1 VEERSKTAIFYC
13 PPRGH
18 AKIESWGATNGGHRA
33 DVPDDGNMSCPRFV
47 AGQLS
52 LEAKE
57 QCPDAAMVS
66 IPGGTF
72 RLGSEQ
78 HYSEEAFVH
87 RVTVS
92 PFRIDRTPVANR
104 LCRDFVDETG
114 YITVAE
120 RASMRAKLLTP
131 LSSCRTPCT
140 TDRQRHE
147 PCRVSLR
154 RQADGGFLMAGDRR
168 ENVWTRSNVAW

>member
-1 VEERSKTAIFYC
+1 VEERSKTAISIAHC
-13 PPRGH
+13 EVTPRLKVG
-18 AKIESWGATNGGHRA
+18 GRPNGGHRA
-33 DVPDDGNMSCPRFV
+33 DVPDDGNMSCLRFV
-47 AGQLS
+47 ADQLS

-72 RLGSEQ
+72 RMGSEQ
-78 HYSEEAFVH
+78 HYSEKASVH